1 MGSHRDVQARGSLH
15 ANAGPSGTRHS
26 QTLRSTICPSWLG
39 RTSPASTEPNA
50 GGRLSKDGPVSG
62 PEIVLKKQSGA
73 AKRGS
78 RTLSLHRDG
87 NAADRRRHFGTHL
100 RAAELQDNAF
110 RILQLNAAGTAC
122 DGTTR
127 TGRCVAACKVAGAVE
142 I

>member
-1 MGSHRDVQARGSLH
+1 MLTRDPRAHGIVRPSDQPFAHPGWDELRLH
-15 ANAGPSGTRHS
+15 PRSPTPGAAFPRTAPST
-26 QTLRSTICPSWLG
+26 
-39 RTSPASTEPNA
+39 
-50 GGRLSKDGPVSG
+50 G